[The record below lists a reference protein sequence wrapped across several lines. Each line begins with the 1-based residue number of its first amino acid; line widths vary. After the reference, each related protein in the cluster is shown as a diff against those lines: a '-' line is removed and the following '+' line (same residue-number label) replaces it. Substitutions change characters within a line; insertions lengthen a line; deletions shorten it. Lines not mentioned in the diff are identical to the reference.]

1 VISDRQRWNR
11 KYRQMDTAGES
22 VAPIVAA
29 HYPLAPPGRA
39 LDIAAGAGQNARF
52 LAEKG
57 FTVTAVDISD
67 VALAPLAGIHPRLHP
82 VCLDLDQWTP
92 PKNRFQLVIDLR
104 YLNRRLF
111 TPIHE
116 SLAKGGV
123 LIFETF
129 IDPPPGRDV
138 ASHCKDYL
146 LKENELRHTFSSM
159 DIVLYEE
166 AVRECPQ
173 GIGKMA
179 SLVAVKR

>member
-1 VISDRQRWNR
+1 MISDRLRWNR
-11 KYRQMDTAGES
+11 KYRQMDTAGEAA
-22 VAPIVAA
+22 APIVAA
-29 HYPLAPPGRA
+29 HHHLAPPGRA

-67 VALAPLAGIHPRLHP
+67 VALALLAGVHPRLHP
-82 VCLDLDQWTP
+82 VCLDLDRWTP
-92 PKNRFQLVIDLR
+92 PKNRYQLVINLR

-111 TPIHE
+111 TPIYE
-116 SLAKGGV
+116 SLVNGGV

-129 IDPPPGRDV
+129 IDPPSGRNG

-146 LKENELRHTFSSM
+146 LKENELRRAYASM
-159 DIVLYEE
+159 NIVLYEE

-173 GIGKMA
+173 GAGKMA